1 MPCVDVEPAA
11 VRLLKPASTP
21 IKEHLPSFPR
31 RLKLPL
37 VVIPTNAVFPDD
49 IFFIASILAPKSD
62 ISESTLSSIPNI
74 EAIVF
79 AFLDTLFTSPSL
91 VSVARYT
98 TGAISLKAS

>member
-31 RLKLPL
+31 RLKLQL

-49 IFFIASILAPKSD
+49 IFFIASIHCL
-62 ISESTLSSIPNI
+62 ISILYLIVYYLTFQNSSNYAVNYENENI
-74 EAIVF
+74 Y
-79 AFLDTLFTSPSL
+79 
-91 VSVARYT
+91 RYDCRT
-98 TGAISLKAS
+98 YWS